1 MVRTARS
8 LAGKLLRVLPLTC
21 GESHDRLASC
31 THGKGR
37 NRTGQGAEAA
47 GNGRNMRKIL
57 LIEDDREAAAALRE
71 SLRAEGYS
79 VELATDGEA
88 GLERATREYF
98 DLIILD
104 LVPPAKSALEVCR
117 ELRQQLILA
126 PILMLGTHS
135 RTIDKVLALKI
146 GADDYITKPFDTQEL
161 LARIEAHLRR
171 APSGGGATGAL
182 YQFGAIRVD
191 FRRAEVFRHESPVS
205 LSAREFQLLKYF
217 VEHRGATLSRKELLK
232 EVWGYSGAPTT
243 RTVDVHVFTLRRK
256 LEDDPSQPQFFQTI
270 IKLGYKF
277 LG

>member
-1 MVRTARS
+1 MIGQS
-8 LAGKLLRVLPLTC
+8 AGHMDKAVAER
-21 GESHDRLASC
+21 A
-31 THGKGR
+31 KGVEAGR
-37 NRTGQGAEAA
+37 PAA
-47 GNGRNMRKIL
+47 GNGRNMRTIL
-57 LIEDDREAAAALRE
+57 LMEDDREVAAVLRE
-71 SLRAEGYS
+71 SLCAEGYS
-79 VELATDGEA
+79 VEWVTDGEA

-104 LVPPAKSALEVCR
+104 LEPRGKSALEVCR

-126 PILMLGTHS
+126 PILMLGTHN

-146 GADDYITKPFDTQEL
+146 GADDYITKPFDPQEL

-171 APSGGGATGAL
+171 APSRVGAPGAL

-191 FRRAEVFRHESPVS
+191 FRRAEVFRNGAAVS

-217 VEHRGATLSRKELLK
+217 VEHRGATLSRTELLK
-232 EVWGYSGAPTT
+232 EVWGYSGAPST

-256 LEDDPSQPQFFQTI
+256 LEADPSQPQFFQTI
-270 IKLGYKF
+270 IRLGYKF